1 VFPTNLI
8 VFKGQ
13 GIDVILGMNWMKRHK
28 AILDISAHLV
38 HLDSPSFSKI
48 SLQLPHVALLQ
59 ASMHAV
65 VAKSL
70 DEIPMVHEYPDV
82 FLNDLS
88 GMPLDRAIEFMIELQ
103 PSTASVYKRP
113 NPMASNELAKMKTQL
128 QELLE
133 KGYIRPSCSP
143 WGCPAFFVKKKDNT
157 LYRCV
162 DYRPLNAV
170 SVKNKYLLPCIHLMF
185 EQLIGA

>member
-1 VFPTNLI
+1 
-8 VFKGQ
+8 
-13 GIDVILGMNWMKRHK
+13 MNWMKRHK

-70 DEIPMVHEYPDV
+70 DEIPVVHEYPDV

-133 KGYIRPSCSP
+133 KGYI
-143 WGCPAFFVKKKDNT
+143 
-157 LYRCV
+157 
-162 DYRPLNAV
+162 
-170 SVKNKYLLPCIHLMF
+170 
-185 EQLIGA
+185 